1 MPAPTGQ
8 RTKRGSLAP
17 TDISEVKQTSPRK
30 EPPFKDPPSDPP
42 SGADIEAPANS
53 GDSEHDDKDEP
64 TNEVEQ
70 KEDTGA
76 ADGSHKYT
84 KLPTTDDTMLKVED
98 ANEAVKSK
106 FHHGKDAFSS
116 AGLVASFLPSHS
128 VDRNF
133 PTQWT
138 TGPYQSLSTRFELF
152 GATSRDLTF

>member
-17 TDISEVKQTSPRK
+17 TDMSEVKQTSPRK
-30 EPPFKDPPSDPP
+30 KPPFKDPSSDAPND
-42 SGADIEAPANS
+42 ADLEAPANG
-53 GDSEHDDKDEP
+53 GDSKQDDKDEP
-64 TNEVEQ
+64 TNEIEQ

-76 ADGSHKYT
+76 ADVLHKYT

-106 FHHGKDAFSS
+106 FHHGKDTFIS
-116 AGLVASFLPSHS
+116 AGQAASFLPSHL
-128 VDRNF
+128 VVIKF

-138 TGPYQSLSTRFELF
+138 TGPDQSLSTRF
-152 GATSRDLTF
+152 